1 MYSPNYEHFSNVCI
15 CRPLNSLV
23 IIYACHI
30 LYMPFDLYATHEHVL
45 LKVEIKIPYVIQES
59 TQEIQGG
66 WSDVLKVSC
75 ILRHRGVQLT
85 LAYSWARPTILL
97 AGKGRGD
104 IFISSGSLLSFL
116 FLFLPCPS
124 YSSHPLSLLSLFSL
138 PLGDD
143 TKWPTRFGVSLNPQS
158 NQSKSGNPNVVSVF
172 KNGRKSTKFIHS
184 T

>member
-1 MYSPNYEHFSNVCI
+1 MSYSVYAIWFVCYTWACIAESRNKDTI
-15 CRPLNSLV
+15 CYTRKHTGNPR
-23 IIYACHI
+23 
-30 LYMPFDLYATHEHVL
+30 
-45 LKVEIKIPYVIQES
+45 
-59 TQEIQGG
+59 G

-143 TKWPTRFGVSLNPQS
+143 TKWSTRFGVSLNPQS